1 MTATIEITPVRNST
15 IKETVKIP
23 KSLHRLKDDESAK
36 GKHVFRILTPKDG
49 DVRVVWDARDL
60 GQIQD
65 AKAMFDD
72 CIAKG
77 LVPYHVGLDG
87 KASSEVMDE
96 FDPSCEEVI
105 FLPIGQI
112 AGG

>member
-1 MTATIEITPVRNST
+1 MTATIEITPVKNSN
-15 IKETVKIP
+15 IKETINIP
-23 KSLHRLKDDESAK
+23 KSLHRLKDNECAN
-36 GKHVFRILTPKDG
+36 GRHVFRILTPKDG

-65 AKAMFDD
+65 AKVMFDD

-77 LVPYHVGLDG
+77 LVPYRVGVDG
-87 KASSEVMDE
+87 KATSDVMDE
-96 FDPSCEEVI
+96 FDPNSEEII
-105 FLPIGQI
+105 FLPIGQV

>member
-1 MTATIEITPVRNST
+1 MTATIEVTPVKNSN

-23 KSLHRLKDDESAK
+23 KSLHRLKDNESAK
-36 GKHVFRILTPKDG
+36 GRHIFRILTPKEG
-49 DVRVVWDARDL
+49 DVRVVWDATDL

-72 CIAKG
+72 CIVKG
-77 LVPYHVGLDG
+77 LVPYRVGVDG

-96 FDPSCEEVI
+96 FDVEAEEVI
-105 FLPIGQI
+105 FLPIAQI
-112 AGG
+112 KGG